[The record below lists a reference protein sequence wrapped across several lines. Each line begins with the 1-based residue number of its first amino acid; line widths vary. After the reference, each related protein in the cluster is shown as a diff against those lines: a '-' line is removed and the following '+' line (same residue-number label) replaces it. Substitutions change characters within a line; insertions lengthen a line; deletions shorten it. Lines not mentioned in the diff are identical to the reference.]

1 MPGHGGCE
9 PREQPPCQAALSA
22 PEARALE
29 GVSRGVR
36 GRAPRARRAPR
47 PRAGAAGASATRKSA
62 AGESTTGE
70 RTGATRGVAHESSG
84 GEDEQLKEEG
94 SARRARSRR
103 ARRRRSRE
111 RRGDVIASH
120 SRARGRRPEPRKG
133 EEAEGRPLRGEDGG
147 PRSRPGRSRSRR
159 ARSRRCFPGRSLG
172 PALARRGGVA
182 WSEEQSDEGASTA
195 AARGARM
202 PRQCQRFQVPQPKAA
217 VVPGATFARAE
228 GVPEDRK
235 APERARKRRRRGP
248 QGTPQVRARAAWP
261 GVGRPREARSLR
273 PRRLNIVAVDY
284 VEGRAQRDPEGA
296 GVPPRNEVE
305 RVINDPGPIAA
316 AIGQRP

>member
-1 MPGHGGCE
+1 LGHAGSLMSLAATPRGGGSPASGAGKAGPAAEQVAAVTEGGARRLRACGAARKGPTSSGPPQRFMPGHGGCE

-22 PEARALE
+22 PRARASE

-47 PRAGAAGASATRKSA
+47 PRASAT
-62 AGESTTGE
+62 GESTSGE
-70 RTGATRGVAHESSG
+70 STGATRGVAHEGSG
-84 GEDEQLKEEG
+84 GEDEQLKEG
-94 SARRARSRR
+94 RSARRARCRR
-103 ARRRRSRE
+103 ARRRRRRE

-120 SRARGRRPEPRKG
+120 ISAPGRRPEPRKG
-133 EEAEGRPLRGEDGG
+133 EEAEGRPLRGEDVG

-159 ARSRRCFPGRSLG
+159 SRSRRFFPGRSLG

-182 WSEEQSDEGASTA
+182 WSEEQSDEGARTA

-202 PRQCQRFQVPQPKAA
+202 PRQCQRLQLPRPKAA

-235 APERARKRRRRGP
+235 AP
-248 QGTPQVRARAAWP
+248 
-261 GVGRPREARSLR
+261 
-273 PRRLNIVAVDY
+273 
-284 VEGRAQRDPEGA
+284 
-296 GVPPRNEVE
+296 
-305 RVINDPGPIAA
+305 
-316 AIGQRP
+316 